1 MLSISVFKFF
11 DKPKINAQVN
21 SQVGL
26 KLISV
31 PQTIIFLFLAASIST
46 ALFLV
51 PLVIIYLRSLSLSIK
66 FLEIGVL
73 SLIIN
78 KASKSANCS
87 IASASST
94 KGSLKILNSYFP
106 DNFLRSTNSC
116 ETF

>member
-31 PQTIIFLFLAASIST
+31 PQTISFLFLAASKSI

-51 PLVIIYLRSLSLSIK
+51 PLVINI
-66 FLEIGVL
+66 
-73 SLIIN
+73 
-78 KASKSANCS
+78 
-87 IASASST
+87 
-94 KGSLKILNSYFP
+94 
-106 DNFLRSTNSC
+106 
-116 ETF
+116 